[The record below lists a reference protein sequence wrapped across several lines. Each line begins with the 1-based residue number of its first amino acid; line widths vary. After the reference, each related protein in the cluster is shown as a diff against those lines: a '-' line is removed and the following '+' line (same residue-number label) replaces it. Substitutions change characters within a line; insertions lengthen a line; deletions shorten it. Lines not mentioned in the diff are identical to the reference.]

1 MPMSNTTFEDYKIA
15 VKNKY
20 EEEKDG
26 RYFTYLSAPTR
37 AKLRDL
43 CWEIFEKPNVHQ
55 DDLTVFNTFLG
66 LPFSI
71 NTKNKFKE
79 QKDKFRPIE
88 TFFKG
93 ETDPTNVDAVNLAA
107 ILLDFTPRPYAKFR
121 TSNRED
127 ENKGIN
133 RFYNSEL
140 VVKKEQ
146 LLEVLSEVKEVKP
159 ARVNTPINLF
169 ISFKKKCCET
179 LLKKS
184 KGTIISVALIFCL
197 ISAVIYFAFFK
208 KDCMQWSGDHYERV
222 DCNLKVE
229 GFVQLNSVEPF
240 DESKFELKKINLSD
254 TTTCFKNGEA
264 LIWYAKTANGVDFF
278 NTHGRHPENDNPLR
292 PVTQY
297 ILNKYGKH

>member
-1 MPMSNTTFEDYKIA
+1 MQNNTQKDYKEAIRI
-15 VKNKY
+15 KFEK
-20 EEEKDG
+20 EKDG
-26 RYFTYLSAPTR
+26 VYSNYLYNPSQAN
-37 AKLRDL
+37 LREL
-43 CWEIFEKPNVHQ
+43 CWKIFSSNPNT
-55 DDLTVFNTFLG
+55 DDLKVYYDFFKSEFDPNEEDT
-66 LPFSI
+66 SI
-71 NTKNKFKE
+71 TYTDKFKKVGDFLKRKKE
-79 QKDKFRPIE
+79 PAKID
-88 TFFKG
+88 T
-93 ETDPTNVDAVNLAA
+93 VNLAA
-107 ILLDFTPRPYAKFR
+107 ILVDFELRPYQKFYH
-121 TSNRED
+121 
-127 ENKGIN
+127 KVGIVSDKEITIECLVS
-133 RFYNSEL
+133 SEL

-264 LIWYAKTANGVDFF
+264 IIWYAKTANGVDFF

>member
-93 ETDPTNVDAVNLAA
+93 ETDPANVDAVNLAA
-107 ILLDFTPRPYAKFR
+107 ILLDFTPRPYARFR
-121 TSNRED
+121 TSNLERVDKEIKED
-127 ENKGIN
+127 SH
-133 RFYNSEL
+133 SEL
-140 VVKKEQ
+140 VIEKEEQ
-146 LLEVLSEVKEVKP
+146 LEIPPEKDEVKP
-159 ARVNTPINLF
+159 TIKHTPISFF
-169 ISFKKKCCET
+169 ISFKENCRDT

-184 KGTIISVALIFCL
+184 RGTIISVALIFCL

-222 DCNLKVE
+222 DCDLKVN
-229 GFVQLNSVEPF
+229 GFVVSSWIERF
-240 DESKFELKKINLSD
+240 DESKFYLRKIKVCD
-254 TTTCFKNGEA
+254 TTTFFKNGEA
-264 LIWYAKTANGVDFF
+264 IIWYAKTTHGVDFF

-292 PVTQY
+292 PVTHY
-297 ILNKYGKH
+297 ILNKYSK